1 MHTKEKRFGS
11 LVNKSIYFANRLNE
25 IGLSNK
31 YTGYYYLI
39 KILDIVVNGEIKVK
53 SYSRQVYP
61 SVALSFNTSVCTI
74 ERNIRSLI
82 KNCWSDEIAKRLR
95 FKNVKRPTCCR
106 LISLIVKNIFEN
118 IS

>member
-1 MHTKEKRFGS
+1 MYTKEKRYGS
-11 LVNKSIYFANRLNE
+11 YVNKSIYFANWLNDL
-25 IGLSNK
+25 GLSAK
-31 YTGYYYLI
+31 YTGYYYLV
-39 KILDIVVNGEIKVK
+39 KILDIVINGEIKVK

-61 SVALSFNTSVCTI
+61 SVASSFNASVSTI

-82 KNCWSDEIAKRLR
+82 KNCWSDEIANKLR

-118 IS
+118 IT